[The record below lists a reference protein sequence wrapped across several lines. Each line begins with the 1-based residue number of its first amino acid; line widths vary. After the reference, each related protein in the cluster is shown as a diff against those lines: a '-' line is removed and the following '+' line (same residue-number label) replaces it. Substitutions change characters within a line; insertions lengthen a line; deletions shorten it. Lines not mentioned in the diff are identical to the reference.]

1 MRDGSRKTLTG
12 ALLLLA
18 GGAIGAA
25 AALLY
30 APQSG
35 RRTRRQVS
43 RNFERVRVQAEKGV
57 QDAATHLQELIE
69 DVGEQTG
76 RLASRSGELAEDA
89 RRRLLHQLEQGEK
102 ALARRRRQ
110 LSRLWD

>member
-1 MRDGSRKTLTG
+1 MTERGRNTLLG

-18 GGAIGAA
+18 GGTVGAA

-43 RNFERVRVQAEKGV
+43 RNLERVRVQAEKGV
-57 QDAATHLQELIE
+57 HDAATHLQELIE
-69 DVGEQTG
+69 DVSDQTG
-76 RLASRSGELAEDA
+76 RLVGRGEELAEET
-89 RRRLLHQLEQGEK
+89 RRRLLRQLERGEK

-110 LSRLWD
+110 LSRWVD